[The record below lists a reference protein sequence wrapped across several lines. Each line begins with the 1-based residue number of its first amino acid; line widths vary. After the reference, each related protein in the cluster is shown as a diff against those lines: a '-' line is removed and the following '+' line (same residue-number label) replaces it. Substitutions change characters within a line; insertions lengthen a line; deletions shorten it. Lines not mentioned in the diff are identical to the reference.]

1 MFLGNQLI
9 NMDTKGRVAIPTRT
23 RELLNEVCAGN
34 IVLTAHTE
42 DRCLL
47 MYPKPQWDEI
57 LPKIEALP
65 TFNKTARKAKLLM
78 IGYASEF
85 ELDDSGRILIPPTL
99 RDYAGL
105 EKKVMLIGQGKN
117 LELWGEE
124 QFFERLESE
133 SDDAMPE
140 EMMSLSF

>member
-9 NMDTKGRVAIPTRT
+9 NMDAKGRVAIPTRT
-23 RELLNEVCAGN
+23 RELLNDVCAGN
-34 IVLTAHTE
+34 IVLTAHTQ

-85 ELDDSGRILIPPTL
+85 ELDEGGRILIPPTL

-124 QFFERLESE
+124 QFFERLDSE